1 MATSASELNRLDLI
15 HIVKQFAE
23 LGYQAWEIAGILNL
37 NESTVRAY
45 LND

>member
-1 MATSASELNRLDLI
+1 MTTSAKEMNRLDLI

-23 LGYQAWEIAGILNL
+23 LGYQACEIAGILNL

-45 LND
+45 IND